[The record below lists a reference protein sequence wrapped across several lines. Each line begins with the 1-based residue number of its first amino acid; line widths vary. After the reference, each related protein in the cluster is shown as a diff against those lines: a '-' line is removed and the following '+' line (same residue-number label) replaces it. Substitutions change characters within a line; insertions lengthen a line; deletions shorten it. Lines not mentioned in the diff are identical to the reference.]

1 MDACAGSDVPH
12 VPVPRAVPAQVVNG
26 PGSLPLYRFLKLK
39 SPKTAP
45 FDLCGECDVS
55 WNYEKFLVNA
65 SGWPVKR
72 YPAGISPMVAEMD
85 VRELLNASHAGQTAA
100 LVVASS

>member
-1 MDACAGSDVPH
+1 MLWAA
-12 VPVPRAVPAQVVNG
+12 AG
-26 PGSLPLYRFLKLK
+26 PGESEAFTILQGGGGP
-39 SPKTAP
+39 
-45 FDLCGECDVS
+45 GNIIG